1 MKALLDTHI
10 ILWALTNDYRL
21 SPKAREIIS
30 HRDNEIWYSAA
41 SVWEVTVKHMNHP
54 EHMPISGRQLSQY
67 CQKARYQ
74 MLPVCD
80 NHAYALETL
89 QRAEGAPMHKDP
101 FDRIMIAQAKV
112 EGMSFVTHDLMLRDY
127 LEDCIISV

>member
-1 MKALLDTHI
+1 
-10 ILWALTNDYRL
+10 
-21 SPKAREIIS
+21 
-30 HRDNEIWYSAA
+30 
-41 SVWEVTVKHMNHP
+41 
-54 EHMPISGRQLSQY
+54 
-67 CQKARYQ
+67 